1 MNKKRDWFEWW
12 LTINPDRI
20 YELFEILPHSL
31 VEKLNYSLESLLVLE
46 EYLLNNYTYDN
57 IIQMEKKSIL
67 DNLSRYVG
75 EVARRN
81 LKEAKWDLYLKDK
94 KNIYYNVPIIS
105 APNIFG
111 GMFCPSYVICRSLLR
126 KEGDAL
132 YGKYLY
138 LVLMDEIDR
147 QKKTG

>member
-1 MNKKRDWFEWW
+1 MDKKRDWFEWW

-20 YELFEILPHSL
+20 YELFDSLPTEL
-31 VEKLNYSLESLLVLE
+31 VEKLDYSVVSLLVFE
-46 EYLLNNYTYDN
+46 EYLIVNYTYED
-57 IIQMEKKSIL
+57 IIKEENREML

-111 GMFCPSYVICRSLLR
+111 GMFCPLYSLTTAINRR
-126 KEGDAL
+126 KGDFL
-132 YGKYLY
+132 YK
-138 LVLMDEIDR
+138 EIQSIINR
-147 QKKTG
+147 QKN